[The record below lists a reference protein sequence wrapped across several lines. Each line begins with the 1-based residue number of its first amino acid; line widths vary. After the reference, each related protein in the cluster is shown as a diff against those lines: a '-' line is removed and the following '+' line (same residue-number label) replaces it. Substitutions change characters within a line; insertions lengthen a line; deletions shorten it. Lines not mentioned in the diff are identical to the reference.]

1 MPISDLIIPASMQE
15 CSELHMTCVS
25 ISMLSLSSRCADYV
39 EVDRGIYGRTESC
52 GTEVGMNT
60 NQLEGRM

>member
-1 MPISDLIIPASMQE
+1 MQE

-25 ISMLSLSSRCADYV
+25 FSMLSLSSRCPDYV

-60 NQLEGRM
+60 NQLGGRM